1 MAHDLGF
8 CVALLFP
15 DVVAYDISLIRP
27 SIPGVEGGYEDML
40 NLLRSLCDVENCHI
54 AYFTLPHR
62 YVSCFL
68 HLLQR

>member
-15 DVVAYDISLIRP
+15 DVVAYDISLIRL
-27 SIPGVEGGYEDML
+27 SIPGVEGGHEDML
-40 NLLRSLCDVENCHI
+40 NLLRSLCDVENCYI
-54 AYFTLPHR
+54 AYFTLRRR
-62 YVSCFL
+62 YMSCFL